1 MEAHNPTPE
10 NRDTISKI
18 LKERKV
24 SKLSSNEN
32 NVAAAV
38 PEDQKKREEI
48 KEKNRQKDIEMKT
61 KMQVLQE
68 KIK

>member
-1 MEAHNPTPE
+1 ME

-24 SKLSSNEN
+24 SKLSSNEI